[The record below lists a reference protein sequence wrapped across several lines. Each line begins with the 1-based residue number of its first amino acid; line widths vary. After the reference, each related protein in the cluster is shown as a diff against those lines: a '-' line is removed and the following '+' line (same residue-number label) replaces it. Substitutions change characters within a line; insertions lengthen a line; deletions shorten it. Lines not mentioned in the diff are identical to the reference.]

1 LYILIFTILVRF
13 TIFRL
18 EEIMKTQFKTVL
30 LCVLLWLLLAAA
42 QGVALDG
49 DIVYT
54 HGQVYVHRNPEV
66 VPAEIGMPVGEG
78 DVIETTGDAMAVISL
93 VDGAEVKLREN
104 TTLALDSLGRN
115 VSVRLTSGSVF
126 SKVNRLMVNGFTVK
140 TETAVMGVRGTEF
153 FVAYGRK
160 IDRNRDVWVCV
171 NTGSVEVVIPGTR
184 DTLIVEQG
192 KGINIVGGTNLTSPQ
207 RYPWTRKLNWNMN
220 PADGAVEDRTD
231 LEQAY
236 NDLLDQDYD

>member
-1 LYILIFTILVRF
+1 MGTKRKL
-13 TIFRL
+13 
-18 EEIMKTQFKTVL
+18 VL
-30 LCVLLWLLLAAA
+30 LSVLLWLLIATVHA
-42 QGVALDG
+42 VAVDG
-49 DIVYT
+49 DVVYT
-54 HGQVYVHRNPEV
+54 YGRVLVHRNPDV

-93 VDGAEVKLREN
+93 VDGAEIKLREN
-104 TTLALDSLGRN
+104 TTLALDTLGGN

-126 SKVNRLMVNGFTVK
+126 SRVNRHMLSGFSVK

-160 IDRNRDVWVCV
+160 IDAHRDVWVCV
-171 NTGSVEVVIPGTR
+171 NTGIVEVAILETR

-192 KGINIVGGTNLTSPQ
+192 KGINIVGGTDLTSPQ
-207 RYPWTRKLNWNMN
+207 RYPWTRKLNWNMD
-220 PADGAVEDRTD
+220 PGAGTVEDRTD

-236 NDLLDQDYD
+236 SDLLDQDYD

>member
-1 LYILIFTILVRF
+1 MNVRIGIIVPLVLF
-13 TIFRL
+13 WMVI
-18 EEIMKTQFKTVL
+18 
-30 LCVLLWLLLAAA
+30 AAA
-42 QGVALDG
+42 QAAAVDG
-49 DIVYT
+49 DVVYSF
-54 HGQVYVHRNPEV
+54 GEVLVHRNTEV

-93 VDGAEVKLREN
+93 VNGAEIKLREN
-104 TTLALDSLGRN
+104 TTLALDSLGRD

-126 SKVNRLMVNGFTVK
+126 SRVNRHMVSGFSVK

-160 IDRNRDVWVCV
+160 IDRYRDVWVCV
-171 NTGSVEVVIPGTR
+171 NTGSVEVELLDTQ

-192 KGINIVGGTNLTSPQ
+192 KGINILGGTNLTSPQ
-207 RYPWTRKLNWNMN
+207 RYPWTRKLNWNMD
-220 PADGAVEDRTD
+220 PGAGTVEDRTD

-236 NDLLDQDYD
+236 SDLLDQDYD